1 MRVLTGAAPAAIR
14 YGIDRARVY
23 HTATQEQ
30 ILLVPGHHHTPRHA
44 FDFLVIGSG
53 LAGLYAAAA
62 AAEHGRV
69 ALLTKSSVRQ
79 SSSWWAQGGIAAAI
93 DPDDSAFL
101 HFDDTIAAG
110 RGLCRRAAVEILVG
124 EGVERVRELMR
135 WGMKF
140 DEGHMG
146 LALGLEGG
154 HSKRRILHAAGN
166 ATGQAVTQFLLERVL
181 AHANITLFENT
192 TVAELVVADN
202 RCLGCMAFY
211 QDQFEPWLFTARATI
226 LATGGAAGN
235 YARTTNPPTSSGDGI
250 ALAYRAGAEVCD
262 MEFVQF
268 HPTAL
273 FTKSGSTFLIS
284 EALRGEGGQL
294 FNHAHER
301 FMPRYHPQGELAPRD
316 VVAAAIFKEMQRERQ
331 PYVWLSMRHLPAEFL
346 RTRFANVYEAC
357 AAQGLDLTRDLIPV
371 APAAHYTI
379 GGVVTGRMAGTS
391 IWGLFACGEC
401 ACTGVHGANRLASN
415 SLLEC
420 LVFARRAVE
429 GALTVS
435 DEVASAPLYGEDLP
449 VRDPTPV
456 DPEMLN
462 RLRSQVAQLMTDSVG
477 ILRNGAALKKALDEL
492 YALRDRY
499 GELLTRWAG
508 RPLRTMM
515 RACTLTVRGALLR
528 EESRGAHQREDYPAE
543 DRAFEGHITQK
554 RGTRPRLVQWN

>member
-1 MRVLTGAAPAAIR
+1 ML
-14 YGIDRARVY
+14 
-23 HTATQEQ
+23 
-30 ILLVPGHHHTPRHA
+30 GHHHTTHHA

-69 ALLTKSSVRQ
+69 ALLTKSVVRQ
-79 SSSWWAQGGIAAAI
+79 SSSFWAQGGIAAAI
-93 DPDDSAFL
+93 DPEDSAFL
-101 HFDDTIAAG
+101 HFDDTITAG

-124 EGVERVRELMR
+124 EGVERVRELIR
-135 WGMKF
+135 QGMKF

-154 HSKRRILHAAGN
+154 HSKRRILHASGN
-166 ATGQAVTQFLLERVL
+166 ATGQAVTQFLLERVA
-181 AHANITLFENT
+181 AHPNITLFEHT
-192 TVAELVVADN
+192 TVAELVVVDN
-202 RCLGCMAFY
+202 RCLGCMAFH
-211 QDQFEPWLFTARATI
+211 QERFEPWLFTARATI

-235 YARTTNPPTSSGDGI
+235 FERTTNPPTSSGDGI

-273 FTKSGSTFLIS
+273 YTESGATFLIS

-294 FNHAHER
+294 FNHAGER
-301 FMPRYHPQGELAPRD
+301 FMGRYHAQGELAPRD
-316 VVAAAIFKEMQRERQ
+316 VVAGAIFREMHNEQK
-331 PYVWLSMRHLPAEFL
+331 PCVWLSMRHLKADAV
-346 RTRFANVYEAC
+346 RTRFANVHEAC
-357 AAQGLDLTRDLIPV
+357 RLHGVDITTDLIPV

-379 GGVVTGRMAGTS
+379 GGIVTGRMAGTS

-429 GALTVS
+429 GALTLEA
-435 DEVASAPLYGEDLP
+435 DVAPPALIGEDLP
-449 VRDPTPV
+449 VRDPTPA
-456 DPEMLN
+456 DPELLL
-462 RLRSQVAQLMTDSVG
+462 RLRKHVSHLMTEHAG
-477 ILRNGAALKKALDEL
+477 IVRNGHELKRTLDAL
-492 YALRDRY
+492 YALRDEH
-499 GELLTRWAG
+499 GALLTRWAG

-528 EESRGAHQREDYPAE
+528 EESRGAHQREDCPAE
-543 DRAFEGHITQK
+543 NPDFEGHITQK
-554 RGTRPRLVQWN
+554 RGTRARLAKWN

>member
-1 MRVLTGAAPAAIR
+1 MSAHPSTRLT
-14 YGIDRARVY
+14 
-23 HTATQEQ
+23 
-30 ILLVPGHHHTPRHA
+30 

-69 ALLTKSSVRQ
+69 ALLTKSEVRH

-124 EGVERVRELMR
+124 EGVERVRELIR

-154 HSKRRILHAAGN
+154 HSKRRILHAEGN
-166 ATGQAVTQFLLERVL
+166 ATGQAVTRFLLDRVA
-181 AHANITLFENT
+181 AHANITLFEHT
-192 TVAELVVADN
+192 TVAELVVVDN
-202 RCLGCMAFY
+202 RCIGCMAFY
-211 QDQFEPWLFTARATI
+211 EDRFDPWLFTARATI

-235 YARTTNPPTSSGDGI
+235 YERTTNPPTSSGDGI

-273 FTKSGSTFLIS
+273 FTPGGATFLIS
-284 EALRGEGGQL
+284 EALRGEGGHL
-294 FNHAHER
+294 LNAAGER
-301 FMPRYHPQGELAPRD
+301 FMLRYDARAELAPRD
-316 VVAAAIFKEMQRERQ
+316 VVATAIFREMHREGK
-331 PYVWLSMRHLPAEFL
+331 PCVWLSMRHLEPESVRA
-346 RTRFANVYEAC
+346 RFANVDEAC
-357 AAQGLDLTRDLIPV
+357 RLHGVDITKDLIPV

-379 GGVVTGRMAGTS
+379 GGIVTGRMAGSS

-429 GALTVS
+429 GALSV
-435 DEVASAPLYGEDLP
+435 EAPTSTPLIGDDLP

-456 DPEMLN
+456 APELLH
-462 RLRSQVAQLMTDSVG
+462 RLRADVSRMMTEHAG
-477 ILRNGAALKKALDEL
+477 IVRNGASLKRALDAL
-492 YALRDRY
+492 YEIRDRHSQI
-499 GELLTRWAG
+499 LTKWAG

-528 EESRGAHQREDYPAE
+528 EESRGAHQREDFPTE
-543 DRAFEGHITQK
+543 NPAFEGHITQK
-554 RGTRPRLVQWN
+554 RGTRPRLTTWT

>member
-1 MRVLTGAAPAAIR
+1 MAYDLCSWNLLSLIVL
-14 YGIDRARVY
+14 
-23 HTATQEQ
+23 
-30 ILLVPGHHHTPRHA
+30 GHHHTPRHA

-53 LAGLYAAAA
+53 LAGLHAAAA

-93 DPDDSAFL
+93 DPEDSAFL
-101 HFDDTIAAG
+101 HFDDTITAG

-124 EGVERVRELMR
+124 EGVERVRELIR

-154 HSKRRILHAAGN
+154 HSRRRILHAAGN
-166 ATGQAVTQFLLERVL
+166 ATGQAVTQFLLERVA
-181 AHANITLFENT
+181 AHPNITLFENT
-192 TVAELVVADN
+192 TVAELVVVDN

-211 QDQFEPWLFTARATI
+211 EDRFEPWLFTGRATI

-235 YARTTNPPTSSGDGI
+235 FARTTNPPTSSGDGI

-273 FTKSGSTFLIS
+273 YTESGATFLIG

-294 FNHAHER
+294 FNKAGER
-301 FMPRYHPQGELAPRD
+301 FMTRYHVQKELAPRD
-316 VVAAAIFKEMQRERQ
+316 VVASAIFREMHREGQ
-331 PYVWLSMRHLPAEFL
+331 PCVWLSMKHLDAGAV
-346 RTRFANVYEAC
+346 RSRFANVYDFC
-357 AAQGLDLTRDLIPV
+357 KTHGVDITHDLIPV
-371 APAAHYTI
+371 APAAHFTI
-379 GGVVTGRMAGTS
+379 GGIVTGRMAGTS

-420 LVFARRAVE
+420 LVFSRRAVE
-429 GALTVS
+429 GALTVK
-435 DEVASAPLYGEDLP
+435 DEAQPPALFGEDLP

-456 DPEMLN
+456 DPALLQ
-462 RLRSQVAQLMTDSVG
+462 RLRVQVAQLMSEHAG
-477 ILRNGAALKKALDEL
+477 IVRNGAALKNALDEL

-543 DRAFEGHITQK
+543 DPAFEGHITQK
-554 RGTRPRLVQWN
+554 RGTRPRLAKWT

>member
-1 MRVLTGAAPAAIR
+1 ML
-14 YGIDRARVY
+14 
-23 HTATQEQ
+23 
-30 ILLVPGHHHTPRHA
+30 GHHHTPRHA

-62 AAEHGRV
+62 AAERGRV
-69 ALLTKSSVRQ
+69 AVLTKSAVRA

-93 DPDDSAFL
+93 DPEDSAFL
-101 HFDDTIAAG
+101 HFDDTITAG
-110 RGLCRRAAVEILVG
+110 RGLCRKAAVEILVG
-124 EGVERVRELMR
+124 EGVERVRELIR

-154 HSKRRILHAAGN
+154 HSKRRILHASGN
-166 ATGQAVTQFLLERVL
+166 ATGQAVTQFLLERVS
-181 AHANITLFENT
+181 AHPNITLFENT
-192 TVAELVVADN
+192 TVAELVVVDN

-211 QDQFEPWLFTARATI
+211 QDRFDPWFFTARATI

-235 YARTTNPPTSSGDGI
+235 YSRTTNPPTSSGDGI
-250 ALAYRAGAEVCD
+250 ALAYRSGAEVCD

-273 FTKSGSTFLIS
+273 YTESGATFLVS

-294 FNHAHER
+294 FNKAGDR

-316 VVAAAIFKEMQRERQ
+316 VVASAIFREMHREAQ
-331 PYVWLSMRHLPAEFL
+331 PCVWLSMRHLDAAYV
-346 RTRFANVYEAC
+346 RKRFANVDEAC
-357 AAQGLDLTRDLIPV
+357 RAQGMDLAQDLIPV

-379 GGVVTGRMAGTS
+379 GGIVTGRMAGTS
-391 IWGLFACGEC
+391 VWGLFACGEC

-429 GALTVS
+429 GALSMAVG
-435 DEVASAPLYGEDLP
+435 DAPHALFGEDIP
-449 VRDPTPV
+449 VRDLTPV
-456 DPEMLN
+456 DPDILN
-462 RLRSQVAQLMTDSVG
+462 RLRAQVSVLMTEQAG
-477 ILRNGAALKKALDEL
+477 IIRNGAELKKALDEL

-528 EESRGAHQREDYPAE
+528 EESRGAHQREDYPDE
-543 DRAFEGHITQK
+543 DPAYEGHITQK
-554 RGTRPRLVQWN
+554 RGTRARLARWT

>member
-1 MRVLTGAAPAAIR
+1 VCADLSTR
-14 YGIDRARVY
+14 YS
-23 HTATQEQ
+23 
-30 ILLVPGHHHTPRHA
+30 
-44 FDFLVIGSG
+44 FDFIVVGSG

-69 ALLTKSSVRQ
+69 ALLTKSAARE

-93 DPDDSAFL
+93 DPEDSAFL

-124 EGVERVRELMR
+124 EGVERVRELIR

-140 DEGHMG
+140 DEDHMG

-154 HSKRRILHAAGN
+154 HSKRRIVHAAGT
-166 ATGQAVTQFLLERVL
+166 ATGRAVTQFLLERVI
-181 AHANITLFENT
+181 AHPRITLFERT
-192 TVAELVVADN
+192 TVAELVVVDD
-202 RCLGCMAFY
+202 RCVGCMAFY
-211 QDQFEPWLFTARATI
+211 EDRFEPWFFQARATI

-235 YARTTNPPTSSGDGI
+235 FERTTNPPTSSGDGI

-273 FTKSGSTFLIS
+273 VTPGGATFLIS
-284 EALRGEGGQL
+284 EALRGEGGHL
-294 FNHAHER
+294 LNAAGDR
-301 FMPRYHPQGELAPRD
+301 FMTRYDARAELAPRD
-316 VVAAAIFKEMQRERQ
+316 VVAAAIFREMHREGK
-331 PYVWLSMRHLPAEFL
+331 PCVWLSMRHLDPDAV
-346 RTRFANVYEAC
+346 RTRFANVYDAC
-357 AAQGLDLTRDLIPV
+357 RAHGIDITRDLIPV

-379 GGVVTGRMAGTS
+379 GGIVTGRMAGSS

-429 GALTVS
+429 GARLVDPAST
-435 DEVASAPLYGEDLP
+435 SAPLIGDDLP

-456 DPEMLN
+456 DPDLLA
-462 RLRSQVAQLMTDSVG
+462 RLRAEVSRMMTENVG
-477 ILRNGAALKKALDEL
+477 IIRNGPALKRTLDALYE
-492 YALRDRY
+492 LRDRH
-499 GELLTRWAG
+499 GPLLSRWAG

-528 EESRGAHQREDYPAE
+528 EESRGAHQREDFPAE
-543 DRAFEGHITQK
+543 NPAFEGHITQK
-554 RGTRPRLVQWN
+554 RGTRPRLVKWT

>member
-1 MRVLTGAAPAAIR
+1 VL
-14 YGIDRARVY
+14 
-23 HTATQEQ
+23 
-30 ILLVPGHHHTPRHA
+30 GHHHTPHHA
-44 FDFLVIGSG
+44 YDFLVIGSG
-53 LAGLYAAAA
+53 LAGMYAAVA
-62 AAEHGRV
+62 AAEHGTV
-69 ALLTKSSVRQ
+69 ALLTKSVVPQ

-93 DPDDSAFL
+93 DPEDSAYL
-101 HFDDTIAAG
+101 HFDDTITAG

-124 EGVERVRELMR
+124 EGVERVRELIR

-154 HSKRRILHAAGN
+154 HSKRRILHASGN
-166 ATGQAVTQFLLERVL
+166 ATGEAVTRFLLSRVI
-181 AHANITLFENT
+181 AHPRITLFENT
-192 TVAELVVADN
+192 TVAELVVVDN

-211 QDQFEPWLFTARATI
+211 QDRFEPWLFTGRATI

-235 YARTTNPPTSSGDGI
+235 FSRTTNPPTSSGDGI

-273 FTKSGSTFLIS
+273 YTQSGATFLIS

-294 FNHAHER
+294 FNKAGER
-301 FMPRYHPQGELAPRD
+301 FMARYHPQGELAPRD
-316 VVAAAIFKEMQRERQ
+316 VVAGAIFKEMHREQQ
-331 PYVWLSMRHLPAEFL
+331 PCVWLSMKHLDAKAV
-346 RTRFANVYEAC
+346 RTRFANVHEAC
-357 AAQGLDLTRDLIPV
+357 GKHGIDITRDLIPV

-379 GGVVTGRMAGTS
+379 GGIVTGRMAGTS

-420 LVFARRAVE
+420 LVFGKRAVE
-429 GALTVS
+429 GALSVK
-435 DEVASAPLYGEDLP
+435 DDGASPLILGDDLP

-456 DPEMLN
+456 DPDMLKQ
-462 RLRSQVAQLMTDSVG
+462 LRVHVARLMTEHAG
-477 ILRNGAALKKALDEL
+477 IVRTGATLRKALDEL
-492 YALRDRY
+492 YAMRDRH

-528 EESRGAHQREDYPAE
+528 EESRGAHQREDYPSE
-543 DRAFEGHITQK
+543 DPVFEGHITQK
-554 RGTRPRLVQWN
+554 RGTRPRLAKWN

>member
-1 MRVLTGAAPAAIR
+1 MSLSPNAQ
-14 YGIDRARVY
+14 YS
-23 HTATQEQ
+23 
-30 ILLVPGHHHTPRHA
+30 
-44 FDFLVIGSG
+44 FDFIVVGSG

-62 AAEHGRV
+62 AADHGKV
-69 ALLTKSSVRQ
+69 ALLTKSDVRQ

-93 DPDDSAFL
+93 DPEDSAFL

-124 EGVERVRELMR
+124 EGVERVRELIR

-140 DEGHMG
+140 DEDHMG

-154 HSKRRILHAAGN
+154 HSKRRILHADGS
-166 ATGQAVTQFLLERVL
+166 ATGRAVVEFLLQRVL
-181 AHANITLFENT
+181 AHPNITLFEHT
-192 TVAELVVADN
+192 TVAELVVVDN
-202 RCLGCMAFY
+202 RCIGCMAFY
-211 QDQFEPWLFTARATI
+211 EDRFDPWLFTARATI

-235 YARTTNPPTSSGDGI
+235 YERTTNPPTSSGDGI

-273 FTKSGSTFLIS
+273 VTESGETFLIS

-294 FNHAHER
+294 LNSSGER
-301 FMPRYHPQGELAPRD
+301 FMVQYDPRGELAPRD
-316 VVAAAIFKEMQRERQ
+316 VVAKAIFLEMRREGK
-331 PYVWLSMRHLPAEFL
+331 PCVWLSMRHLDAEYV
-346 RTRFANVYEAC
+346 RHRFANVYEAC
-357 AAQGLDLTRDLIPV
+357 LKHGIDITKDLIPV

-379 GGVVTGRMAGTS
+379 GGIVTGRMAGSS

-420 LVFARRAVE
+420 LVFGKRAVE
-429 GALTVS
+429 GALTVDPS
-435 DEVASAPLYGEDLP
+435 TPPKPLLGEDLP
-449 VRDPTPV
+449 VRDPTPI
-456 DPEMLN
+456 DPAL
-462 RLRSQVAQLMTDSVG
+462 LKQIRSQVSRMMTENVG
-477 ILRNGAALKKALDEL
+477 ILRNGPALKKTLDALYE
-492 YALRDRY
+492 LRDRH
-499 GELLTRWAG
+499 GPLLSRWAG

-528 EESRGAHQREDYPAE
+528 EESRGAHQREDFPDE
-543 DRAFEGHITQK
+543 NPAFEGHITQK
-554 RGTRPRLVQWN
+554 RGTRPRLVKWT